1 MYKRILVP
9 LDGSIRAESALPV
22 AARIA
27 RASGGS
33 IMLVQ
38 VVTFPALYGTSLAAA
53 YTPDLIEAEING
65 AEEYLKTLVQSET
78 LAGIKTETSA
88 LFGAVAQTILSV
100 ATSYHIDLIVMT
112 SGGKTGMKRRVLG
125 SVAQKLVRHSPM
137 PVLVLH
143 EAGTMLPGPRPDSG
157 PLRALVTLDGSALA
171 KTALEPAAQM
181 VAALAA
187 PGHGALHLL
196 RVVRPPQL
204 DEKKLSLEQVAS
216 LKSAALHK
224 AITYMHAIV
233 THLREGPLGALNL
246 AITWSVALDDDIASA
261 IIHMAETGEDAG
273 GEGVPGRCD
282 LVAMATHGRTGFQHL
297 VLGSVTEHVL
307 GATRLP
313 LLVVRPPETEFHR
326 AGNGAAAFAA
336 VGRVELG

>member
-9 LDGSIRAESALPV
+9 LDGSTRAESALPV
-22 AARIA
+22 ASRIA

-33 IMLVQ
+33 VMLVQ
-38 VVTFPALYGTSLAAA
+38 VATIPVLYGTSLAAA

-65 AEEYLKTLVQSET
+65 AEDYLKSLAQSET

-88 LFGAVAQTILSV
+88 LFGAVAQIILSV
-100 ATSYHIDLIVMT
+100 ATSYNIDLIVMT
-112 SGGKTGMKRRVLG
+112 SRGKTGMKRWVLG
-125 SVAQKLVRHSPM
+125 SVAQKLTRHSPM
-137 PVLVLH
+137 PVLVLR

-204 DEKKLSLEQVAS
+204 DEKKLSPEKVAS

-246 AITWSVALDDDIASA
+246 AITWSVVPDDDTAGTIM
-261 IIHMAETGEDAG
+261 HVAEGGEDAEG
-273 GEGVPGRCD
+273 AGVPGRCD
-282 LVAMATHGRTGFQHL
+282 LIAMATHGRSGFQHW
-297 VLGSVTEHVL
+297 VLGSVTERVL

-313 LLVVRPPETEFHR
+313 LLIVRPPETEFHR
-326 AGNGAAAFAA
+326 AGNGSGAFAA
-336 VGRVELG
+336 MERVEIG